1 MEIKYNRTGKDR
13 KALVDAVSDIVGE
26 PAVYLG
32 TPTFAYKIGD
42 WYTVTKN
49 GNLDIFDRADSEEV
63 ENLIEQLDKLGF
75 TAEQQDEIE
84 LVILGVDE
92 GSDEP
97 EGFSIGMPISELSD
111 KPFSEDTLDKFN
123 HIVEVKRELFQKAL
137 GTTSELITEREE
149 DTLWFDWFD
158 RMIDNKHLEIYSTFI
173 KALYRFAEN
182 AKRVNV
188 SQKEVENEKFTMR
201 TFLNRIGLSGDEH
214 KLLRK
219 ELMKNLSGNSAF
231 RYGKSDSK
239 NGGEKE

>member
-13 KALVDAVSDIVGE
+13 KALVDAISDIIGE

-32 TPTFAYKIGD
+32 TPTFAYKIGA
-42 WYTVTKN
+42 WYTVAKD
-49 GNLDIFDRADSEEV
+49 GNLDIFDRADSEKV

-75 TAEQQDEIE
+75 TAEPRDEVE
-84 LVILGVDE
+84 LIILGVDE

-111 KPFSEDTLDKFN
+111 KPFSEDTLNRFN
-123 HIVEVKRELFQKAL
+123 DIVSGKRELFQKAL
-137 GTTSELITEREE
+137 GTTSKLITEREE

-158 RMIDNKHLEIYSTFI
+158 RMIDKEHLEIYSTFI

-182 AKRVNV
+182 AKRVNA
-188 SQKEVENEKFTMR
+188 SNKEIENEKFTMR
-201 TFLNRIGLSGDEH
+201 TFLNRIGLPGDEH
-214 KLLRK
+214 KALRK

-231 RYGKSDSK
+231 RYGGKNDVSK
-239 NGGEKE
+239 

>member
-13 KALVDAVSDIVGE
+13 KAFVDAISSIIGE

-32 TPTFAYKIGD
+32 TPTFEYKIGD
-42 WYTVTKN
+42 WYTVTKD
-49 GNLDIFDRADSEEV
+49 GNLDVFDRADSEEV

-75 TAEQQDEIE
+75 IAEPRDEVE

-111 KPFSEDTLDKFN
+111 KPFSEDTLCRFN
-123 HIVEVKRELFQKAL
+123 DIVSSKRTLFQKAL

-158 RMIDNKHLEIYSTFI
+158 RMIDKERMELYCTFI

-188 SQKEVENEKFTMR
+188 SNKEIENEKFTMR

-214 KLLRK
+214 KVLRK

-231 RYGKSDSK
+231 RYGGKNDVSK
-239 NGGEKE
+239 

>member
-1 MEIKYNRTGKDR
+1 MEIKYNKTGKDR

-42 WYTVTKN
+42 WYTVTKD

-75 TAEQQDEIE
+75 TAEPRDEIE

-111 KPFSEDTLDKFN
+111 KPFAEDTLCRFN
-123 HIVEVKRELFQKAL
+123 DIVSSKRTLFQKAL
-137 GTTSELITEREE
+137 GTKSELITEREE

-158 RMIDNKHLEIYSTFI
+158 RMIDNNHLEIYSTFI

-214 KLLRK
+214 KLLRR

-231 RYGKSDSK
+231 RYGGKNDVSK
-239 NGGEKE
+239 

>member
-1 MEIKYNRTGKDR
+1 MEIKYNKTGKDR
-13 KALVDAVSDIVGE
+13 KAFVNAVSDIIGE
-26 PAVYLG
+26 PAGYLA
-32 TPTFAYKIGD
+32 TPTFAYKKGD
-42 WYTVTKN
+42 WYTVTKD

-75 TAEQQDEIE
+75 TAEPQDEVE

-97 EGFSIGMPISELSD
+97 EGFSIGMPINELSD
-111 KPFSEDTLDKFN
+111 KPFSEDTLCRFN
-123 HIVEVKRELFQKAL
+123 DIVAGKRELFQKAF

-158 RMIDNKHLEIYSTFI
+158 RMIDNEHLEIYSTFI

-231 RYGKSDSK
+231 RYGGKNDVSK
-239 NGGEKE
+239 

>member
-42 WYTVTKN
+42 WYTVTKD

-75 TAEQQDEIE
+75 TAEPRDEIE
-84 LVILGVDE
+84 LVILGVEE

-123 HIVEVKRELFQKAL
+123 HIVEVRRELFQKAL

-149 DTLWFDWFD
+149 
-158 RMIDNKHLEIYSTFI
+158 EIGR
-173 KALYRFAEN
+173 AH
-182 AKRVNV
+182 V
-188 SQKEVENEKFTMR
+188 
-201 TFLNRIGLSGDEH
+201 
-214 KLLRK
+214 
-219 ELMKNLSGNSAF
+219 
-231 RYGKSDSK
+231 
-239 NGGEKE
+239 

>member
-13 KALVDAVSDIVGE
+13 KAFVNAISDIIGE
-26 PAVYLG
+26 PAVYLAA
-32 TPTFAYKIGD
+32 PTFAYQIGE
-42 WYTVTKN
+42 WYTVTKD

-75 TAEQQDEIE
+75 TVEPQDEVE
-84 LVILGVDE
+84 LVILGVEE
-92 GSDEP
+92 GSDES

-123 HIVEVKRELFQKAL
+123 HIVASKRELFQKAL

-158 RMIDNKHLEIYSTFI
+158 RMIDNEHLEIYSTFI

-188 SQKEVENEKFTMR
+188 SHNEIENEKFTMR

-231 RYGKSDSK
+231 RYGGKNDVSK
-239 NGGEKE
+239 

>member
-13 KALVDAVSDIVGE
+13 KALVNAVSNIIGE
-26 PAVYLG
+26 PTVYLG
-32 TPTFAYKIGD
+32 TPTFEYKIGD
-42 WYTVTKN
+42 WYTVTKD
-49 GNLDIFDRADSEEV
+49 GNLDVFDRADSEEV

-75 TAEQQDEIE
+75 TAEPQNEVE
-84 LVILGVDE
+84 LVILGVEE

-111 KPFSEDTLDKFN
+111 KPFSEDTLCRFN
-123 HIVEVKRELFQKAL
+123 DIVAGKRELFQKAL

-158 RMIDNKHLEIYSTFI
+158 RMIDKERMELYCTFI

-188 SQKEVENEKFTMR
+188 SNKKIENEKFTMR

-214 KLLRK
+214 KVLRK

>member
-13 KALVDAVSDIVGE
+13 KAFVNAVSDIIGE

-32 TPTFAYKIGD
+32 TPTFEYKIGD
-42 WYTVTKN
+42 WYTVTKD

-75 TAEQQDEIE
+75 TAEPQDEVE

-97 EGFSIGMPISELSD
+97 EGFSIGMPINELSD
-111 KPFSEDTLDKFN
+111 KPFSEDALCRFN
-123 HIVEVKRELFQKAL
+123 DIVSSKHELFQKAL

-158 RMIDNKHLEIYSTFI
+158 RMIDKEHLEIYSTFI
-173 KALYRFAEN
+173 KSLYKFAEN

-188 SQKEVENEKFTMR
+188 SNKEIENEKFTMR

-214 KLLRK
+214 KVLRK

-231 RYGKSDSK
+231 RYGGKNDVSK
-239 NGGEKE
+239 